1 MRAVALTGHGGL
13 DKLDYRNDFPIPSV
27 GPDEVLVRV
36 YACAVNNTDI
46 NLRVGWYRA
55 SVEAG
60 LSESIVLQ
68 GIAQG
73 GSEPASWN
81 RDSMHFPRIQGAAI
95 AGKIARVGSNVSTSR
110 VGARVVVDPVIRD
123 PSIRR
128 WARAI
133 AYVGSECDGGF
144 ADYVAVPAQNALD
157 APSSAPFTE
166 LACLP
171 CAYQTAEEMQIR
183 ARVSRGDRVVVTG
196 ASGGVGLANVQL
208 SKLRG
213 AHVVAIAA
221 KEKAAAVLLHGAD
234 AVVARDSASFGED
247 LARRV
252 GERGADVV
260 LDVVGG
266 ALTDTLWHLLDRAGR
281 YVTAGAIG
289 GPKATVD
296 LRALIYKD
304 VEMYGVTFP
313 EAEAMANLLTY
324 VASGQLKTVV
334 DRVFPLAEVAL
345 AQEEFGKRRH
355 VGKIVIEVE
364 PN

>member
-13 DKLDYRNDFPIPSV
+13 DRLEYRDDVPIPSV
-27 GPDEVLVRV
+27 GAEDVLVRV
-36 YACAVNNTDI
+36 HACAVNNTDI
-46 NLRVGWYRA
+46 NLRVGWYGA

-60 LSESIVLQ
+60 LTESIVLQ

-73 GSEPASWN
+73 GSEPSSWN
-81 RDSMHFPRIQGAAI
+81 RDTMHFPRIQGAAI
-95 AGKIARVGSNVSTSR
+95 AGRIVRVGESVPASR
-110 VGARVVVDPVIRD
+110 MGMRVVVDPVIRD
-123 PSIRR
+123 PAIRR

-133 AYVGSECDGGF
+133 AYVGSERDGGF
-144 ADYVAVPAQNALD
+144 ADFVSVPAVNALD
-157 APSSAPFTE
+157 APASVSFTE

-183 ARVSRGDRVVVTG
+183 ARVARGDRVVVTG

-208 SKLRG
+208 AKLRG

-221 KEKAAAVLLHGAD
+221 QDKAAAVMQHGAD
-234 AVVARDSASFGED
+234 VVVARDAASFADD
-247 LARRV
+247 LARNV

-260 LDVVGG
+260 MDVVGG
-266 ALTDTLWHLLDRAGR
+266 ALTNVLWQLLDRAGR

-289 GPKATVD
+289 GPKATID

-313 EAEAMANLLTY
+313 EAEAMENLLNY
-324 VASGQLKTVV
+324 VANGQLKTVV
-334 DRVFPLAEVAL
+334 DRVFPLAEVAA

-355 VGKIVIEVE
+355 VGKFVIEIE
-364 PN
+364 P